1 MFVIL
6 IKNTSISGCYASIH
20 KWLLLNY
27 FAFFG
32 SVCPNDN
39 VSARVCVC
47 YLILLFMCNHF
58 KAFYILLLPK
68 GLLGI
73 ILYSFDIFC
82 VLCHRCASQCV
93 TQ

>member
-20 KWLLLNY
+20 KWLLLND

-39 VSARVCVC
+39 MSA
-47 YLILLFMCNHF
+47 
-58 KAFYILLLPK
+58 
-68 GLLGI
+68 
-73 ILYSFDIFC
+73 
-82 VLCHRCASQCV
+82 
-93 TQ
+93 